1 MSVQL
6 RVRTEFSFG
15 RTFCK
20 LQKAVDTLKEMG
32 VTAAAVVDN
41 NTWGHVP
48 WFEACTKAG
57 IQPMLGVECIVNDD
71 EDRTTMWFI
80 AATTQ
85 GLSELY
91 RAISNAHRQP
101 VSGRSGKAPRLYR
114 SDVEAMSD
122 QIIKFAGDIT
132 DGEWLKSIGAFVDLN
147 PASRLLNAT
156 KKKTAER
163 WGLEC
168 VRTGDNAYAVPS
180 DLPLLQIVA
189 GGAEKTTPQHLIPI
203 EPDPVHDRIVEMTKG
218 LQLPKAPMVR
228 TPGDLEALC
237 REGIGKRGWTA
248 ESWPAD
254 YEERLKYELDLIRS
268 KDFDSYF
275 LVVADM
281 CRYAKANMLVGPSRG
296 SAAGSLVCYLAGITE
311 IDPMPPKLYFE
322 RFIDVTRTDLPDI
335 DLDFPGIK
343 RHMVFEYMAEKY
355 GAANTAH
362 IGTVGRFK
370 PKSALIEVC
379 KALNIPPAAT
389 AAVKMNIIERG
400 IADSRASNCL
410 EDTFKE
416 TDAGRQFAAMYPQAL
431 VAGEI
436 EGHSSHTGVHAAGL
450 LVCNEPITNFCVV
463 DAEGIAHV
471 EKGPAEKLGLLKI
484 DVLGLR
490 TLDVLED
497 CGVPIDWYALK
508 PDDPAVFEVFNKQQF
523 CGIFQFEGN
532 AMRSLSTRIHFD
544 TIKEIDAVTALARP
558 GPFSSGVTEKYIK
571 RHNGEKWEP
580 VHPQV
585 DALMQDAYGLPLY
598 QEHTLAIVREIGK
611 FGWNETSFVRKA
623 ISKRQGQEF
632 FQKFFPPFLE
642 GALSQGI
649 PEAAARATWE
659 SINAMGAW
667 QMNKCTAEGTL
678 VRITANNTGLPIWC
692 PIEKLYEKY
701 VENPSSWIRQR
712 KSMPRL
718 LSLFPDGRGRPQVAK
733 AIYKNGK
740 KPCVRL
746 VFDDGTS
753 TRCTAD
759 HKFIVNGEWL
769 PCGEASAGDEF
780 TALQRG
786 NSIKPT
792 GGIPHIKS
800 GRTVAVRDFKI
811 SRKGCG
817 CDDCGSFKKLEV
829 HHNDLNHG
837 HDRPYDLAWVC
848 SSCHKLR
855 HKSVDNWGV
864 PFEFGHEQTR
874 KRLVSIEDA
883 GELMTYDIE
892 MPEEHNYVIDGGI
905 VTHNS
910 HTYSYAMISY
920 WTAYL
925 KRHHPLEFAAATLRN
940 AKDDESALELL
951 REMSR
956 EGIEMVPFDLQHSQ
970 VNWSV
975 HNGKLLGGFL
985 NLHGFG
991 AVNSAKI
998 VAARDAGTLTPK
1010 QLEKIEKAENKF
1022 SDIFPF
1028 HNRYRDIYDNPGKH
1042 NINGEVWDICR
1053 FDGTQRG
1060 SHVFLGEIIYK
1071 NHRDANESVN
1081 VAKRGGKILTGPTA
1095 FLDLRVRDDTGM
1107 IGVRFGRFD
1116 YERLGRY
1123 FAEKVPVGAHVMIRG
1138 DFIKDIRFS
1147 FVQNAK
1153 VLT

>member
-1 MSVQL
+1 MSIQL
-6 RVRTEFSFG
+6 RVRTEYSFG
-15 RTFCK
+15 RTFAK
-20 LQKAVDTLKEMG
+20 LQRVVDRLKEMG

-41 NTWGHVP
+41 NTWSHVP

-80 AATTQ
+80 AATTH

-114 SDVEAMSD
+114 ADVEAMSD

-132 DGEWLKSIGAFVDLN
+132 DGEWLKSIGAFVDLS

-156 KKKTAER
+156 KQKIAER

-203 EPDPVHDRIVEMTKG
+203 EPDPVHDRIAEMTKG

-237 REGIGKRGWTA
+237 REGISKRGWTA

-508 PDDPAVFEVFNKQQF
+508 PEDPAVFEIFNKQQF

-532 AMRSLSTRIHFD
+532 AMRSLSTRIHFE
-544 TIKEIDAVTALARP
+544 TVKEIDAVTALARP

-598 QEHTLAIVREIGK
+598 QEHTLAIVRDIGK

-623 ISKRQGQEF
+623 ISKRQGTEF

-667 QMNKCTAEGTL
+667 QMNKA
-678 VRITANNTGLPIWC
+678 
-692 PIEKLYEKY
+692 
-701 VENPSSWIRQR
+701 
-712 KSMPRL
+712 
-718 LSLFPDGRGRPQVAK
+718 
-733 AIYKNGK
+733 
-740 KPCVRL
+740 
-746 VFDDGTS
+746 
-753 TRCTAD
+753 
-759 HKFIVNGEWL
+759 
-769 PCGEASAGDEF
+769 
-780 TALQRG
+780 
-786 NSIKPT
+786 
-792 GGIPHIKS
+792 
-800 GRTVAVRDFKI
+800 
-811 SRKGCG
+811 
-817 CDDCGSFKKLEV
+817 
-829 HHNDLNHG
+829 
-837 HDRPYDLAWVC
+837 
-848 SSCHKLR
+848 
-855 HKSVDNWGV
+855 
-864 PFEFGHEQTR
+864 
-874 KRLVSIEDA
+874 
-883 GELMTYDIE
+883 
-892 MPEEHNYVIDGGI
+892 
-905 VTHNS
+905 

-951 REMSR
+951 REMSL

-1010 QLEKIEKAENKF
+1010 QLEKIQKAENKF
-1022 SDIFPF
+1022 ADIFPF
-1028 HNRYRDIYDNPGKH
+1028 HNRYRDLYENPGKH

-1071 NHRDANESVN
+1071 NNRNYNEAVN
-1081 VAKRGGKILTGPTA
+1081 VAKRGGKVGTGPLD

-1116 YERLGRY
+1116 YERLGRH
-1123 FAEKVPVGAHVMIRG
+1123 FAERVPVGAHVMIRA
-1138 DFIKDIRFS
+1138 DFIKDIRFG
-1147 FVQNAK
+1147 FIQNAK